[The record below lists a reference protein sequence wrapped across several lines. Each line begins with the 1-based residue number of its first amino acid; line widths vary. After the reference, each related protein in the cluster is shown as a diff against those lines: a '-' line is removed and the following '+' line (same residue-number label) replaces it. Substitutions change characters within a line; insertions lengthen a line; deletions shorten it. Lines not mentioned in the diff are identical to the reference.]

1 MPTISS
7 PFATAVGLL
16 LLALL
21 LMFLGRFVI
30 VLVVLA
36 LVAWA
41 VKLLLS
47 YLRR

>member
-7 PFATAVGLL
+7 PFATAVGL
-16 LLALL
+16 
-21 LMFLGRFVI
+21 FLGRFVI